1 MKQHCTIACDC
12 IIKQP
17 RTSDFFQGYQNIS
30 LKDHTHVKK
39 VGHKSEF
46 FLAFLMNCHFGSF
59 YTLSLPP
66 SFWRPEKSKFWENKE
81 KNLEIPMI
89 YVYDMCMMVCIWY
102 YVYDMI
108 LIVWHVLINLCL
120 FTGPPPP
127 PQKKKKKN
135 KKTEFWKKCKKK
147 WLKLK
152 FWKNK
157 K

>member
-12 IIKQP
+12 IIKRP

-30 LKDHTHVKK
+30 DHTHVKK

-59 YTLSLPP
+59 YTLSLHP

-120 FTGPPPP
+120 FTPHPHPHP
-127 PQKKKKKN
+127 LKTKIKKQNFEKN
-135 KKTEFWKKCKKK
+135 AKKK

>member
-1 MKQHCTIACDC
+1 MKQNCTIACDC
-12 IIKQP
+12 IIKRP

-59 YTLSLPP
+59 YTLSLHP

-89 YVYDMCMMVCIWY
+89 YVYDMYMMVCIWY

-108 LIVWHVLINLCL
+108 LICVACSDQFLP
-120 FTGPPPP
+120 FYSPPPP
-127 PQKKKKKN
+127 PPPKNKKKN
-135 KKTEFWKKCKKK
+135 RILKKMQKK